1 MYTESNE
8 KTFKQMMRNSA
19 INFSKAGFKVKEIYL
34 DNFKGA
40 IDEREKRVEAIKNS
54 LDVSGRGEEIL
65 AAYHSILEAYAVPD
79 YGENDDD
86 VLSDLEARINSMGYG
101 FNSPY
106 IILQYPED
114 GILIPVIANNLPD
127 IMEFEIFLRTQEEDY
142 QNKDARFA
150 TLRSFTYNHSGRK
163 PDLYLSLIEPL
174 VDQFNPD
181 NYYLARKAFIEALY
195 NLSGV
200 VFESW
205 SQWQT
210 SLQYIELM
218 KKTIPPKGL
227 NVDLTKSDNKEEQK
241 ENGNDI

>member
-1 MYTESNE
+1 
-8 KTFKQMMRNSA
+8 
-19 INFSKAGFKVKEIYL
+19 
-34 DNFKGA
+34 
-40 IDEREKRVEAIKNS
+40 
-54 LDVSGRGEEIL
+54 
-65 AAYHSILEAYAVPD
+65 
-79 YGENDDD
+79 
-86 VLSDLEARINSMGYG
+86 MGYG

-114 GILIPVIANNLPD
+114 GILIPVIANNLPS
-127 IMEFEIFLRTQEEDY
+127 IMEFEIFQRAQEEDY

-150 TLRSFTYNHSGRK
+150 TFRSFTYNHSGRK
-163 PDLYLSLIEPL
+163 PDLYLSLMEPL

-218 KKTIPPKGL
+218 KKTMPPKGL
-227 NVDLTKSDNKEEQK
+227 NVDLTKSDDKEEQK